1 MVRVN
6 DEKELAKRYDQ
17 VHIDTKSSQVAFI
30 FYLKT
35 VLQIARNDLILNA
48 HKNLKTYYIFSH
60 CLKRCGPNSTIQQPF
75 HTSCH
80 YCNIVFSCHVSKS
93 SESALLGKFTQSRN
107 KKARQTR
114 LEGCCLKTKLTH
126 ILFIS

>member
-35 VLQIARNDLILNA
+35 VLQIACNRAILYNA
-48 HKNLKTYYIFSH
+48 HEN
-60 CLKRCGPNSTIQQPF
+60 
-75 HTSCH
+75 
-80 YCNIVFSCHVSKS
+80 
-93 SESALLGKFTQSRN
+93 
-107 KKARQTR
+107 
-114 LEGCCLKTKLTH
+114 
-126 ILFIS
+126 